1 MEVRNFPLCKTAVR
15 QTERQPVRTYR
26 MIVISGSLFGL
37 FAVFCTRPFEIIEWA
52 VGSCLKADLGFLL
65 LVESLRIGFIFHCIL
80 ILVLYF
86 LKFAYDNFNWSWE
99 INSRFGLRIRAN
111 FPQILWGILF
121 FLTRMCLLDK
131 SHLHLQINPFW
142 DLKVCC
148 LIVLLSLQYLLFK
161 VSAIEMNIN

>member
-80 ILVLYF
+80 ILVLDF
-86 LKFAYDNFNWSWE
+86 LKFAYENFNWSWE

-121 FLTRMCLLDK
+121 FWIKCVLLDK

-142 DLKVCC
+142 DFKYCC
-148 LIVLLSLQYLLFK
+148 LIVLL
-161 VSAIEMNIN
+161 